1 MRFGK
6 GKMMSNKYVLLAA
19 ESAND
24 LPGFYAQGDVALLRR
39 GVQFHEYDFERA
51 GFEVYGRMH
60 AFER

>member
-1 MRFGK
+1 
-6 GKMMSNKYVLLAA
+6 MMSNKYVLLAA
-19 ESAND
+19 ESANN
-24 LPGFYAQGDVALLRR
+24 LPGFYVRGDVALLRR